1 MDVSQ
6 TNTAVPGE
14 QNKPLGLTMEQIEM
28 VAPYE
33 IIDNYHHNKNNILFK
48 EFIFAGDKISALF
61 HIKMIKLIN
70 ENIDENGN
78 EKVIDKNDKAKNNKL
93 NAPSK
98 NAEPNEIPEKQ
109 DNSLDDLVRL
119 KLELFNKENELILTE
134 DFYNEITLH
143 NLVFEGNVVVENAGN
158 KGAKKLDKK
167 SLAEASSN
175 TPPSNLPYRL
185 ICTIDTSEAP
195 SQYLDAN
202 YLRNIGWCIRVFSTD
217 TLGFCQDTSKED
229 KEKEIISSWEEKE
242 PGRAELAKNSRKRFL
257 LQQKLTNGNELS
269 EEETNFLK
277 VQRVRKTFNKAN
289 EEEKED
295 DKKGKKKVEKVDKS
309 KKKGKEIQEKTE
321 AEKEKENFA
330 NLNLNINYEKKT
342 SSVQHHSSLFIKNF
356 LSYAYD
362 NRMLTYNSNYE
373 QEDKELNNEILTT
386 EKEEKIN
393 AEFMESEKQNTEKMN
408 QDSKKKQEFKINN
421 KKMFDK
427 MMNHRRKEV
436 EECKSFYE
444 TRTSLAMNIQNKIIV
459 EKKCKNA
466 INALINSEHAVVD
479 DPKNKKKVGGVQG
492 NELEEAISVY
502 NEAEKIGLK
511 SEIVEKLFEQIS
523 AKKEEIYKN
532 EINKPPDAK
541 SKNKDLKGVASK
553 ILSEINNSKWKI
565 SKEFIEELNKIK
577 SA

>member
-1 MDVSQ
+1 
-6 TNTAVPGE
+6 
-14 QNKPLGLTMEQIEM
+14 
-28 VAPYE
+28 
-33 IIDNYHHNKNNILFK
+33 
-48 EFIFAGDKISALF
+48 
-61 HIKMIKLIN
+61 
-70 ENIDENGN
+70 
-78 EKVIDKNDKAKNNKL
+78 
-93 NAPSK
+93 
-98 NAEPNEIPEKQ
+98 
-109 DNSLDDLVRL
+109 
-119 KLELFNKENELILTE
+119 
-134 DFYNEITLH
+134 
-143 NLVFEGNVVVENAGN
+143 
-158 KGAKKLDKK
+158 
-167 SLAEASSN
+167 
-175 TPPSNLPYRL
+175 
-185 ICTIDTSEAP
+185 
-195 SQYLDAN
+195 
-202 YLRNIGWCIRVFSTD
+202 
-217 TLGFCQDTSKED
+217 
-229 KEKEIISSWEEKE
+229 
-242 PGRAELAKNSRKRFL
+242 
-257 LQQKLTNGNELS
+257 
-269 EEETNFLK
+269 
-277 VQRVRKTFNKAN
+277 
-289 EEEKED
+289 
-295 DKKGKKKVEKVDKS
+295 
-309 KKKGKEIQEKTE
+309 
-321 AEKEKENFA
+321 
-330 NLNLNINYEKKT
+330 
-342 SSVQHHSSLFIKNF
+342 
-356 LSYAYD
+356 
-362 NRMLTYNSNYE
+362 MLTYNSNYE

-541 SKNKDLKGVASK
+541 SKNKDLKGVANK